1 MEKIEEKT
9 KNKHQA
15 RSNTQQITRI
25 GKVLKISS
33 GRADIFMFR
42 LFLLKILLRP
52 VLTILCNVKVSVHY
66 IFCFINV
73 MCVLINKNILQKKQ
87 QYRLS
92 NR

>member
-1 MEKIEEKT
+1 MGKIEEKT

-25 GKVLKISS
+25 GKIPKISS

-42 LFLLKILLRP
+42 IFLLKNLLSP

-73 MCVLINKNILQKKQ
+73 MCVLINKNILQKTITF
-87 QYRLS
+87 LTS
-92 NR
+92 S